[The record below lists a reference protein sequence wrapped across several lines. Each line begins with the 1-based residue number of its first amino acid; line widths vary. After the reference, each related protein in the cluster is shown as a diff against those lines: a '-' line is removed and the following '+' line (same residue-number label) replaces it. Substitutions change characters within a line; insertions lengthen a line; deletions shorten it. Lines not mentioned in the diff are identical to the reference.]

1 MSLRSTLNAGLTAL
15 QERELT
21 LTEAARYVN
30 GEQSS
35 VFLSP
40 ESREALDGRLSRLGV
55 NYPRLV
61 VRSRVERL
69 KLTGFTTDEGTTT
82 DARLWR
88 LFRHAGLIPLADIVH
103 TDYLALGSSYVT
115 VWPGE
120 RSGSILPVATV
131 DNGRTMH
138 VATDPATGETL
149 YAVRRWTTSSATHA
163 VLIQPDTISTFSC
176 DTPDT
181 YAGPHWKQVDAVR
194 DNPLQAVPVVP
205 FVRRESSTDK
215 NGRPAVADLYQLT
228 DAHAKVL
235 ADAMVGSEYFAR
247 PRRWATGLEIL
258 EDEEGNAID
267 PFGKLRFLQ
276 SEDPETKFGQLDGA
290 RANGYTDLLATLTQ
304 AIGALSGLPGHYLG
318 LNGEQP
324 PNADSVRAAEAQLVS
339 ISYADQRQLDQPWA
353 AVAALLHVMDNPDGA
368 ELDTLDLSPVWASPE
383 ARTPAQSADA
393 AAKLAGIGVP
403 LRSLL
408 ADPLGYRP
416 DQIRAIMDDQRSDA
430 IQRAGLDLTRV
441 LP

>member
-1 MSLRSTLNAGLTAL
+1 MSLRDTLNAGLTAL
-15 QERELT
+15 QDREQT
-21 LTEAARYVN
+21 LTQAGRYMN
-30 GEQSS
+30 GEQSA

-40 ESREALDGRLSRLGV
+40 KSKEALDGKLPRLGV

-69 KLTGFTTDEGTTT
+69 KLTGFTTDGTTT
-82 DARLWR
+82 DARLWS
-88 LFRHAGLIPLADIVH
+88 LFRRAGLVPLSDMIHA
-103 TDYLALGSSYVT
+103 DYLGLGSSYVT
-115 VWPGE
+115 VWPSVK
-120 RSGSILPVATV
+120 SGSVVATATA

-138 VATDPATGETL
+138 VATDPASGETK
-149 YAVRRWTTSSATHA
+149 YAVRRWTSGSASHA
-163 VLIQPDTISTFSC
+163 VLIQPDAITTFRC

-181 YAGPHWKQVDAVR
+181 YAGPHWSVVGKTL
-194 DNPLQAVPVVP
+194 DNPLQVVPVVP
-205 FVRRESSTDK
+205 FIRRETASDK
-215 NGRPAVADLYQLT
+215 AGRPAVADLYELT

-235 ADAMVGSEYFAR
+235 ADSMVGSEYFAR
-247 PRRWATGLEIL
+247 PRRWATGLEIV
-258 EDEEGNAID
+258 EDDDGNPID
-267 PFGKLRFLQ
+267 PFGEGRFLQ
-276 SEDPETKFGQLDGA
+276 SEDPETKFGQLDGS
-290 RANGYTDLLATLTQ
+290 RADGYTDLLAVLTQ
-304 AIGALSGLPGHYLG
+304 SIGALSGLPGHYLG

-339 ISYADQRQLDQPWA
+339 LSYADQRQLDQPWS
-353 AVAALLHVMDNPDGA
+353 AVAALLHVMDNPDGL
-368 ELDTLDLSPVWASPE
+368 ELDALDLAPVWASPE